1 MRGSL
6 KVSAR
11 FRWRKRRRTFFRCIV
26 TGRNV
31 STSSDLA
38 SLGHLPLKG
47 KAFFRA
53 SSQKQTATIPTKS
66 KSYQPNF
73 DASETERPR
82 TTTVRVQ
89 GLTKAKY
96 RTDASAHKQGVQGG
110 PPWRFPPAF
119 SEKAGPR
126 PGGRPSGEDTP
137 KGVALTD
144 YNTVG
149 PKAVRIHRASA
160 VNLTPRKWTYYY
172 PHWEN

>member
-6 KVSAR
+6 KDRAR
-11 FRWRKRRRTFFRCIV
+11 FRQRKRRRSFFRRV
-26 TGRNV
+26 ATALDV

-38 SLGHLPLKG
+38 SLGHLLLKE
-47 KAFFRA
+47 KAFLRA
-53 SSQKQTATIPTKS
+53 SSQQKTATIPPKS

-73 DASETERPR
+73 DASEAQRTR

-89 GLTKAKY
+89 GLTKAEY

-110 PPWRFPPAF
+110 TPWRFPPAF

-137 KGVALTD
+137 QGVALTD
-144 YNTVG
+144 YITVG
-149 PKAVRIHRASA
+149 VQAVRIEVTRPPS
-160 VNLTPRKWTYYY
+160 NGG
-172 PHWEN
+172 